1 MIVHTTAEWLSLA
14 KNKENEAAGYYEG
27 LASKYPRGAD
37 TFLSLARDS
46 RKYANQI
53 EMAYYSVIS
62 DAIEGCFALN
72 LETDNYA
79 LDIGLAVEISFSDAV
94 KKVMV
99 VEEKLAAFYAD
110 AAEQCQAV
118 MADIPRVM
126 NQIAQKR
133 KKRKAELEA
142 LLTTGS

>member
-1 MIVHTTAEWLSLA
+1 MIIHTTAEWLSLA
-14 KNKENEAAGYYEG
+14 KKMESEAAAFYED
-27 LASKYPRGAD
+27 LASKYPRGSD
-37 TFLSLARDS
+37 IFLSLARDC
-46 RKYANQI
+46 RKYASQI

-72 LETDNYA
+72 FETDNYS
-79 LDIGLAVEISFSDAV
+79 LDTTLAAETGFSDAV
-94 KKVMV
+94 KKVMS
-99 VEEKLAAFYAD
+99 VEEMLVAFYSD

-118 MADIPRVM
+118 MADVPRVM

-142 LLTTGS
+142 LLT